1 MEALVENEGG
11 RDGSTAGLTQTSQ
24 AAQWLPSSE
33 ESSLAQTSL
42 KQPEQWLQVT
52 MGQNCKELQSRFG
65 HTERNVFVQFQN
77 PRHIY
82 YVIYSRAIVF
92 AEMLRLYMYI
102 YIEAF
107 WLEQLASNC
116 SVMSLGA
123 ATRSDPYWVS
133 VRFHSN
139 RFIFQSDIYE
149 SVRENSE

>member
-102 YIEAF
+102 YIYRSILAGTACK
-107 WLEQLASNC
+107 QLFCHEPRCRNA
-116 SVMSLGA
+116 VRSLLGQ
-123 ATRSDPYWVS
+123 R
-133 VRFHSN
+133 
-139 RFIFQSDIYE
+139 
-149 SVRENSE
+149 